1 MNFKKKTSSM
11 RIKVMGAVAAI
22 TVVAS
27 SASTSAIAAGEVNL
41 LTWEGYAD
49 ESVVKPFEEAT
60 GCKVS
65 ATYVGS
71 NDDFAPKLAAGGGVY
86 DLVTPSIDA
95 TKVLIEA
102 GFIDSLDLS
111 RLPRYNEIY
120 EKFRVS
126 EGINHEGKVY
136 GIPYAWGSIPFMYR
150 TDKFD
155 TPPTSLKMLWDPKM
169 KGKISLWDDK
179 SSIYVASRVIGNMDI
194 YKLSDEQLEAA
205 KKKLIEQ
212 KPLVRKYWATAGEL
226 VDLYASG
233 EVWISNTWGGYQS
246 SLLAE
251 QGIEVKEFIPEE
263 GAEGWM
269 DSWMIVK
276 GTPNEDCAYKYMQM
290 ATTEVGQ
297 CGVSN
302 VNGYSS
308 ANPVAAKNCMTP
320 QQFKDLH
327 QDDLGY
333 LDSLLLWENL
343 RDRLPAYTNTWNAV
357 KAAN

>member
-1 MNFKKKTSSM
+1 MLFKTTTL
-11 RIKVMGAVAAI
+11 MGAVAAAAAI
-22 TVVAS
+22 VGISS
-27 SASTSAIAAGEVNL
+27 SAALAGGEVNL

-102 GFIDSLDLS
+102 GFIEPLDLS
-111 RLPRYNEIY
+111 RLPRYGEIY
-120 EKFRVS
+120 EKFRIS
-126 EGINHEGKVY
+126 EGINHNGKVY

-150 TDKFD
+150 VDKFD
-155 TPPTSLKMLWDPKM
+155 TPPTSLKTLWSSDM

-179 SSIYVASRVIGNMDI
+179 SALYVASRYMGNMNI
-194 YKLSDEQLEAA
+194 YNLSDDQLDAA
-205 KKKLIEQ
+205 KNKLIEQ

-246 SLLAE
+246 SLLAD
-251 QGIEVKEFIPEE
+251 QGIEVKEFIPTE

-269 DSWMIVK
+269 DSWMVIK
-276 GTPNEDCAYKYMQM
+276 DTPNRDCAYKYIEMS
-290 ATTEVGQ
+290 TTEIGQ
-297 CGVSN
+297 CGVAN
-302 VNGYSS
+302 VNGYSA
-308 ANPVAAKNCMTP
+308 ANVVAAKNCMTP
-320 QQFKDLH
+320 EQFKGLH
-327 QDDLGY
+327 QDDVGY

-343 RDRLPAYTNTWNAV
+343 RDRLGAYTNTWNAV

>member
-1 MNFKKKTSSM
+1 MFSKT
-11 RIKVMGAVAAI
+11 KTLMGAVATAA
-22 TVVAS
+22 VVVGVSS
-27 SASTSAIAAGEVNL
+27 SAALAGEVNL

-49 ESVVKPFEEAT
+49 DSFVKPFEEAT

-102 GFIDSLDLS
+102 GFIDPLDLS
-111 RLPRYNEIY
+111 KLPRYGEIY

-126 EGINHEGKVY
+126 EGINHDGKVY

-155 TPPTSLKMLWDPKM
+155 AAPTSLKMLWDSSM

-179 SSIYVASRVIGNMDI
+179 SALYVASRVLGNMNI
-194 YKLSDEQLEAA
+194 YDLSDAQLDAA
-205 KKKLIEQ
+205 KAKLIEQ

-226 VDLYASG
+226 VDLYAAG

-246 SLLAE
+246 ALLAE

-269 DSWMIVK
+269 DSWMVVS

-290 ATTEVGQ
+290 ATTEQGQ

-320 QQFKDLH
+320 EQFKDLH
-327 QDDLGY
+327 QDDVGY

-343 RDRLPAYTNTWNAV
+343 RDRLEAYTNAWNGV